1 MAYQIER
8 PSPCRVVVSATVP
21 AAEVQAER
29 ERILAVVARRATVP
43 GFRPGKAPRAL
54 VERRHAEDI
63 RQEVEEYLL
72 RHTWQAVRE
81 GEKLRPA
88 TPLGVR
94 EVRWQDDGSLDLSGE
109 FEVFPEV
116 TLAGVE
122 GFVPPPFDLAPTAEE
137 VDKALEALLDRQ
149 STWEPL
155 EDTAA
160 GDGMLVEAEVWGS
173 FPGGEREPF
182 HEERSLFVVGA
193 QEVVPEIEAAVVGH
207 KPGEEVTTQRQ
218 VTHGEGEDQHQD
230 TVDYRVAIRSV
241 RRKRRPELGDDFAAS
256 LGLEGG
262 LAALRERVE
271 ADLGQQKQRVRFE
284 RWRESLLEH
293 LSGGRLLDLPETPV
307 EEDTRKEI
315 MDFARSLAERG
326 IDPEKASLDWEKV
339 GAELRTRVET
349 RMRAELLLDALADA
363 LGVTVGE
370 REVDREVQRQA
381 SRMGVPFAEVR
392 GNLLKSGGLGRVA
405 AMMRRE
411 KAVEQVLRPHLET
424 PGA

>member
-8 PSPCRVVVSATVP
+8 PSPCMVVVSATVP
-21 AAEVQAER
+21 SAEVQEER
-29 ERILAVVARRATVP
+29 EHILSGVARRAAVP
-43 GFRPGKAPRAL
+43 GFRPGKAPRHL
-54 VERRHAEDI
+54 VERRYADDI
-63 RQEVEEYLL
+63 RQEVEEHLL
-72 RHTWQAVRE
+72 RHAWQAVRE

-88 TPLGVR
+88 TPLGVKD
-94 EVRWQDDGSLDLSGE
+94 VSWKDDGSVELSGE
-109 FEVFPEV
+109 FEVFPQVE
-116 TLAGVE
+116 LPSLE
-122 GFVPPPFDLAPTAEE
+122 GFTPPPFDPVPSAEE
-137 VDKALEALLDRQ
+137 MDKALDALLDRQ

-160 GDGMLVEAEVWGS
+160 AEGMLVEAEVWGS
-173 FPGGEREPF
+173 FPAGEREPF

-193 QEVVPEIEAAVVGH
+193 HEVFPEIEAAVLDH
-207 KPGEEVTTQRQ
+207 KPGDEVTAQRQ
-218 VTHGEGEDQHQD
+218 VSHGEGEEQHQD
-230 TVDYRVAIRSV
+230 TVDYRVAVRSV

-262 LAALRERVE
+262 LAALRERVGV
-271 ADLGQQKQRVRFE
+271 DLAQQKQRARFE
-284 RWRESLLEH
+284 RWREALLEH

-326 IDPEKASLDWEKV
+326 IDAEKASLDWEKV

-349 RMRAELLLDALADA
+349 RMRAELLMDALADA
-363 LGVTVGE
+363 LDVAVDE
-370 REVDREVQRQA
+370 SEVNREVQRQA
-381 SRMGVPFAEVR
+381 ARMGVPFAEVR

-411 KAVEQVLRPHLET
+411 KAAEQVLRPFLET
-424 PGA
+424 SGG